1 MVNLIWIF
9 MLASGLIYSI
19 FNGTIDEVNKGLFD
33 SAGQAVEL
41 VIGFAAVFTLWL
53 GMMEIAKRA
62 GLLDVITRLCYP
74 FIRKLFPDLPKNH
87 PAAGYIMTN
96 FSANFFGLGN
106 AATPF
111 GVKAMKE
118 LQTMNPTPE
127 KASRSM
133 VTFLCLNTAAVTF
146 FPATIVSMRLSEG
159 AADPMDIVIPA
170 FLATICSCSAA
181 MMYDRISWKI
191 ASGKHH
197 D

>member
-9 MLASGLIYSI
+9 MLISGILFSF
-19 FNGTIDEVNKGLFD
+19 FNGTVDEVNKGLLQ
-33 SAGQAVEL
+33 SAGQSVEL
-41 VIGFAAVFTLWL
+41 VIGFVAVFTLWL

-62 GLLDVITRLCYP
+62 GLLQLVTKLGYP
-74 FIRKLFPDLPKNH
+74 FIRRLFPDLPKNH

-96 FSANFFGLGN
+96 LSANFFGLGN

-118 LQTMNPTPE
+118 LQSMNKNAE
-127 KASRSM
+127 LASRSM
-133 VTFLCLNTAAVTF
+133 VTFLCMNTAAVTF

-159 AADPMDIVIPA
+159 AADPLDIVIPA
-170 FLATICSCSAA
+170 FIATVLSCSAA
-181 MMYDRISWKI
+181 ILYDRISWKI
-191 ASGKHH
+191 VSGGSR

>member
-9 MLASGLIYSI
+9 MLVSGLLFSI

-41 VIGFAAVFTLWL
+41 VIGFAAIFTLWL
-53 GMMEIAKRA
+53 GMMEIARRA
-62 GLLDVITRLCYP
+62 GLLNLITKLCFP
-74 FIRKLFPDLPKNH
+74 LIQRLFPDLPKNH

-96 FSANFFGLGN
+96 VSANFFGLGN

-118 LQTMNPTPE
+118 LQVLNHQPE

-159 AADPMDIVIPA
+159 AADPLDIVIPA
-170 FLATICSCSAA
+170 FAATICSCTAA
-181 MMYDRISWKI
+181 IIYDRISWRI
-191 ASGKHH
+191 TSGKNH

>member
-1 MVNLIWIF
+1 MLI
-9 MLASGLIYSI
+9 SGIIYSI
-19 FNGTIDEVNKGLFD
+19 FNGTVDEVNKGLFD

-53 GMMEIAKRA
+53 GMMEIAKRS
-62 GLLDVITRLCYP
+62 GLLNKITKICYP
-74 FIRKLFPDLPKNH
+74 IVRKLFPDFPANH
-87 PAAGYIMTN
+87 PAAGYMMTN

-118 LQTMNPTPE
+118 LQTINPTPD

-159 AADPMDIVIPA
+159 VADPLDIVIPA
-170 FLATICSCSAA
+170 FIATICSCTAA
-181 MMYDRISWKI
+181 MIYDRISWRI
-191 ASGKHH
+191 TSGRHH